1 MQVIS
6 SLKKCQNTH
15 ERSQNFTEEEK
26 YKKREYGNERYKNLP
41 GDEK

>member
-6 SLKKCQNTH
+6 SLKKRQNTH

-26 YKKREYGNERYKNLP
+26 NKKREYGNKRYKNLP